1 MRHSTKKVKYYNET
15 EGCKNLDKLPTPTI
29 MNKVKVPMDFGV
41 ENLQCPVHNN
51 IKLMVS
57 NNEDVRANSLIL
69 SYNSAVFYDIFFK
82 RLQTS
87 VDVSSFT
94 KSRVDN
100 FVKCLYSGKLNVDHD
115 SFRELCEL
123 ADKFSVDWLI
133 ERCDIFYM
141 EVADSISFDVM
152 EDAELFKI
160 IKFSFDEAS
169 CAPKRSRKKYKLK
182 VNEKVSTM
190 KVVKKQQFIQ
200 KYATKYL
207 YLSVDQL
214 NALLELAKGSDGI
227 LLKIIQENVVR
238 QGYHLDEN
246 SVHILKNVNLE
257 NCLEYDMDGFNE
269 FFGTTLNN
277 RSIKGHKDLNDIVGL
292 GVEATKR
299 VVERKPSVLSKV
311 KSYIGLVV
319 PLPVHQNPANLTTTA
334 NTCILDDQEF
344 KCILDD
350 YISYAD
356 RLKKSLISGRNLT
369 DKLQDLTRIPNL
381 FQTYQSLDIMKT
393 CSDHNGNTF
402 YSLQDI
408 LDAGSNSPHI
418 KSLYMLLELTFDLG
432 CPYNW
437 FVASP
442 GKPTKSYLQS
452 IVARLISIKT
462 FRGWG
467 CVSPKFFIP
476 KFPTVSTSSEFSDD
490 LLTSRSDYPDPTLC
504 FKFLLKECV
513 ELVNVTDSVEITC
526 QRGFNVNRGNRRVVH
541 PDIIRMGEFLSGS
554 NEECLRRFYKFYWKH
569 PKIKSCPNPDQCGF
583 IISVTPINGTSM
595 SDDFDIGLST
605 DVEDYNEDIH
615 FHSEVMSS
623 NNMHFV
629 LKREFRSRDSYNLYV
644 SWVDKPKI
652 YTWTDPNHIEWK
664 ESIPLAGYI
673 TPIVYYDSSESD

>member
-51 IKLMVS
+51 IRLMVS

-87 VDVSSFT
+87 VDISSFT

-141 EVADSISFDVM
+141 EVADSISFDDM
-152 EDAELFKI
+152 EDVELFKI

-190 KVVKKQQFIQ
+190 KVVKKRQFIQ

-214 NALLELAKGSDGI
+214 NALLELAKGSDGV

-238 QGYHLDEN
+238 QGYHLDDN

-292 GVEATKR
+292 GVEATRR

-311 KSYIGLVV
+311 KSYIGHVV
-319 PLPVHQNPANLTTTA
+319 PLPVHQNAVNLTTTA
-334 NTCILDDQEF
+334 N
-344 KCILDD
+344 KCILDG

-356 RLKKSLISGRNLT
+356 RLKSLISGGNLT
-369 DKLQDLTRIPNL
+369 DKLHDLTRISNL
-381 FQTYQSLDIMKT
+381 FHSYKSLNIKP
-393 CSDHNGNTF
+393 CSNG
-402 YSLQDI
+402 YHHELLSLNDI
-408 LDAGSNSPHI
+408 LDAGLNSLQI
-418 KSLYMLLELTFDLG
+418 KSLYMLLELILDFS
-432 CPYNW
+432 CRYSIHS
-437 FVASP
+437 FSSRCKCYIEF
-442 GKPTKSYLQS
+442 KPTKSYLQS
-452 IVARLISIKT
+452 IVARLIYIKIN
-462 FRGWG
+462 RGWS
-467 CVSPKFFIP
+467 CVSPKFITIRSYYP
-476 KFPTVSTSSEFSDD
+476 VKTSSEFSDD
-490 LLTSRSDYPDPTLC
+490 LLTSHSDYPNPTLC
-504 FKFLLKECV
+504 FKLLLKECS
-513 ELVNVTDSVEITC
+513 ELINEIDCVEITC

-569 PKIKSCPNPDQCGF
+569 PKIKSCPNPKQCGF
-583 IISVTPINGTSM
+583 IIAVTPIHGRNC
-595 SDDFDIGLST
+595 DNFDIGLST
-605 DVEDYNEDIH
+605 DVKDYSGDIH

-623 NNMHFV
+623 KKMHFV
-629 LKREFRSRDSYNLYV
+629 LKREFRSGENYYIYI
-644 SWVDKPKI
+644 SWAGKPI
-652 YTWTDPNHIEWK
+652 YPSQFENHIEWK

-673 TPIVYYDSSESD
+673 TPIVYYDFSESD